1 MGVPTAVLFGVRGHI
16 RRLIE
21 PRSCDLG
28 GQIVTRLSSLWVL
41 LLCLSVKAQVGD
53 SFSIQ
58 AEDGT
63 FEFSNLSVKNSSFPY
78 LRGDVI
84 NKTNRDWIQ
93 VDFEVIVYDKNGNTL
108 RGLLLSNPRLT
119 LAHFKRGTTQALGY
133 GKDGAML
140 DVQGKAARIELR
152 FAGGTFE
159 TTYIVSLKKPAA
171 REDLSFE
178 DDVLSIQWIF
188 GKKMLGFVLRNKTDN
203 PIKIDWNQ
211 ISYIDIAG
219 NAQKVIHK
227 EVRLITR
234 NDPLVPT
241 LIPPTAKLED
251 MILPTANVQYE
262 SGRFGG
268 WRQRPMFPDGGAA
281 KEYKGKSFS
290 VFMPLEINGSTKTY
304 TFTIQVDD
312 VKY

>member
-1 MGVPTAVLFGVRGHI
+1 MGTRCEGYCF
-16 RRLIE
+16 LI
-21 PRSCDLG
+21 L
-28 GQIVTRLSSLWVL
+28 
-41 LLCLSVKAQVGD
+41 
-53 SFSIQ
+53 
-58 AEDGT
+58 
-63 FEFSNLSVKNSSFPY
+63 
-78 LRGDVI
+78 
-84 NKTNRDWIQ
+84 
-93 VDFEVIVYDKNGNTL
+93 
-108 RGLLLSNPRLT
+108 RLT

-188 GKKMLGFVLRNKTDN
+188 DKKMLGFVLRNKTDN